1 MAIFT
6 FSGRSVLLQY
16 LMTCPIFLAVGEGV
30 STWGE
35 IPDDPDYEAIG
46 LINVF
51 GYKKLT
57 RAFFVN
63 QDDYGDIDMPGGLK
77 YKYSETPTRDLYM
90 HFMFPYGEGTTDKT
104 VREVGV
110 FINTKTQSGLPANQT
125 FFTPDQITDKGT
137 LIVLDHINGED
148 ANKFSPKHKG
158 VYETVLTM

>member
-90 HFMFPYGEGTTDKT
+90 HFMFSLYQHKDT
-104 VREVGV
+104 VRASGKSDI
-110 FINTKTQSGLPANQT
+110 FHARSDYRQRNINCA
-125 FFTPDQITDKGT
+125 
-137 LIVLDHINGED
+137 
-148 ANKFSPKHKG
+148 
-158 VYETVLTM
+158 